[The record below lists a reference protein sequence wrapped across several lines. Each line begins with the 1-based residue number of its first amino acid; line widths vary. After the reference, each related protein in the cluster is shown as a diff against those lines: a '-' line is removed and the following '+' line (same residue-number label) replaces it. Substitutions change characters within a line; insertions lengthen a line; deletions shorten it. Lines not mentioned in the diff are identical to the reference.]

1 VLAQPVTRIALSP
14 DPGYEGAKSL
24 PIRRMHMRAELAALA
39 EDIKQSLELL
49 RRRL

>member
-1 VLAQPVTRIALSP
+1 
-14 DPGYEGAKSL
+14 
-24 PIRRMHMRAELAALA
+24 MHMRAELAALA